1 VIRLLASACLHLLAN
16 GVGLIIAT
24 AVLPGFSIDALA
36 LVTVT
41 VIFTLV
47 EIVAGPLLISIS
59 LKNVPALTGGVALV
73 TTFVGLLVTDTLS
86 DGLNISGISTWI
98 IASLIVWL
106 CSLVAGLIL
115 PLVLFKKAVEKR
127 R

>member
-1 VIRLLASACLHLLAN
+1 
-16 GVGLIIAT
+16 
-24 AVLPGFSIDALA
+24 
-36 LVTVT
+36 
-41 VIFTLV
+41 
-47 EIVAGPLLISIS
+47 
-59 LKNVPALTGGVALV
+59 VALV